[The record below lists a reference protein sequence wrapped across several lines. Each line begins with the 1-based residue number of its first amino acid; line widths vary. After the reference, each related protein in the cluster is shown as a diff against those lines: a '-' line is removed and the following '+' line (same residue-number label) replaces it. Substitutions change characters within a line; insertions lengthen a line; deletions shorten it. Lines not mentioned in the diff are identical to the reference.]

1 QLKGTF
7 GSSFTH
13 TITTSMDFAG
23 AHQDKSP
30 PKKRKHSSEAFTLD
44 LLNSFDTTSAGKTS
58 SVVFCRERAKADIS
72 KIKVL
77 KILLAEAQ
85 NLESYLKERISRL
98 KQTLTQISDKL
109 SS

>member
-1 QLKGTF
+1 
-7 GSSFTH
+7 
-13 TITTSMDFAG
+13 MDFAG

-44 LLNSFDTTSAGKTS
+44 LLNSFDTTSAEASKEFSMLLTE
-58 SVVFCRERAKADIS
+58 FNQALRERAKADIS